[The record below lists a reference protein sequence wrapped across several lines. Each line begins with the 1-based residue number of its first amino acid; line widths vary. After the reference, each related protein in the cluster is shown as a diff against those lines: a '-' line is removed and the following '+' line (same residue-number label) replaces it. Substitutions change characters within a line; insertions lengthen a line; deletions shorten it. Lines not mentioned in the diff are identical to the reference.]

1 MSEQTRFFDTRHL
14 GRDIRAGIV
23 VFFVAIPLCLGIAIA
38 SGAPPISGLI
48 AGMVGGLVVSL
59 ASGSQLS
66 VSGPAAGLTVIVLG
80 AIEEFGYGGLLFAT
94 VIAGALQLVFG
105 LLRFGGIGAFI
116 PTGVIKGMLA
126 AIGLLL
132 IGTQIPLALGHTADT
147 DAALTAPSTLF
158 ENVSPLAIAITL
170 LGLAILAGFE
180 TGFVQRRAWLRIIP
194 APLIVVGL
202 GMIISA
208 IASATGMPLALNAD
222 QHIELPGLDG
232 PAALFGVLQMPDVSH
247 WLTPQIYLVG
257 ITIALVAS
265 LETLL
270 SVEAVDELD
279 PLGRTSPPHRELGA
293 QGIGNMISGLI
304 GGLPMTAV
312 IVRSS
317 ANVHAG
323 GRTRLASF
331 AHGILLTASVAFAA
345 FALELIPL
353 SCLAAVLLYTGYK
366 LAKPALIA
374 AQYRLGWQRFIPFA
388 VTIGAILATDLLK
401 GVLIGLLCATYFLI
415 RANYRLALSFTRSGS
430 NGLLR
435 LNTEVSFLNR
445 NELRS
450 YLSCIPHGGELI
462 IDASATR
469 FIDPDIREDIDRFVE
484 SAAERRIVVELRHF
498 DGRSATYLDTG
509 RAIAPAAAA

>member
-1 MSEQTRFFDTRHL
+1 MFNNNVSFDTRYL
-14 GRDIRAGIV
+14 GRDLRAGIV

-38 SGAPPISGLI
+38 SGAPPIAGLI

-94 VIAGALQLVFG
+94 VIAGGLQLIFG
-105 LLRFGGIGAFI
+105 VLRFGGIGAFI

-147 DAALTAPSTLF
+147 DAALTVPASLIDG
-158 ENVSPLAIAITL
+158 VSPLAIAITV
-170 LGLAILAGFE
+170 LGLAILASFE
-180 TGFVQRRAWLRIIP
+180 TRFVQRRAWLRIVP

-208 IASATGMPLALNAD
+208 VASATGSSLALGAD

-232 PAALFGVLQMPDVSH
+232 PAALVGVLQLPDFSQ
-247 WLTPQIYLVG
+247 WLTPQIYVVG
-257 ITIALVAS
+257 LTIALVAS

-270 SVEAVDELD
+270 SVEAIDELD
-279 PLGRTSPPHRELGA
+279 PLGRTSPSHRELGA
-293 QGIGNMISGLI
+293 QGIGNMLSGLI

-317 ANVHAG
+317 ANVQAG

-331 AHGILLTASVAFAA
+331 VHGVLLTASVAFAA

-353 SCLAAVLLYTGYK
+353 SCLAAVLLFTGYK

-388 VTIGAILATDLLK
+388 VTIAAIIATDLLK
-401 GVLIGLLCATYFLI
+401 GVLIGLVCATYFLV
-415 RANYRLALSFTRSGS
+415 RANYRSALTFTRSGPHC
-430 NGLLR
+430 LLR

-445 NELRS
+445 NELRG
-450 YLSCIPHGGELI
+450 YLSAIPDGGELI

-469 FIDPDIREDIDRFVE
+469 FIDPDIREDINRFVDG
-484 SAAERRIVVELRHF
+484 AAERGISVELRHF
-498 DGRSATYLDTG
+498 DGYSATYPDRLTT
-509 RAIAPAAAA
+509 ATAA

>member
-1 MSEQTRFFDTRHL
+1 MLDKNAFVDTRYL
-14 GRDIRAGIV
+14 GRDLRAGIV

-38 SGAPPISGLI
+38 SGAPPIAGLI
-48 AGMVGGLVVSL
+48 AGMIGGLVVSL

-147 DAALTAPSTLF
+147 EAALTAPTSLL
-158 ENVSPLAIAITL
+158 EGISPLAIVITL
-170 LGLAILAGFE
+170 LGLAVLAGFE
-180 TGFVQRRAWLRIIP
+180 TRFVQRRAWLRIIP
-194 APLIVVGL
+194 APLVVVGL
-202 GMIISA
+202 GMVISA
-208 IASATGMPLALNAD
+208 IASATGSSLALGAD
-222 QHIELPGLDG
+222 RHIELPGLDG
-232 PAALFGVLQMPDVSH
+232 PASLVGALQLPDFSQ
-247 WLTPQIYLVG
+247 WLTPQIYVVG
-257 ITIALVAS
+257 ITIALIAS

-270 SVEAVDELD
+270 SVEAIDELD
-279 PLGRTSPPHRELGA
+279 PLGRTSPAHRELGA
-293 QGIGNMISGLI
+293 QGIGNMLSGLV

-317 ANVHAG
+317 ANVQAG

-331 AHGILLTASVAFAA
+331 VHGVLLTASVAFAA

-388 VTIGAILATDLLK
+388 ITIVAILATDLLK

-415 RANYRLALSFTRSGS
+415 RANYRSALSFTCTGPHC
-430 NGLLR
+430 LLR

-445 NELRS
+445 NELRG
-450 YLSCIPHGGELI
+450 YLASIPDGGELI

-469 FIDPDIREDIDRFVE
+469 FIDPDIREDIDRFVDG
-484 SAAERRIVVELRHF
+484 AAERRIEVELRHL
-498 DGRSATYLDTG
+498 DGHSATYPNQLG
-509 RAIAPAAAA
+509 PAAAA